1 MAANVGTKS
10 VRQPVPKGYWL
21 DSRDML
27 MTGVKFFG
35 DTEVTKDEYNALFKI
50 PLVDRRDALAK
61 MREPAAEEAA
71 PAEAVA
77 VVETAS

>member
-27 MTGVKFFG
+27 MAGVKFFG

-61 MREPAAEEAA
+61 MRDPAA
-71 PAEAVA
+71 AEVA
-77 VVETAS
+77 VPA